1 MPRSGALL
9 SLSREHHTSLVVAR
23 DARRAASTGDPAA
36 LSAAIKR
43 IESHW
48 TTLLVRHFEVEE
60 RLLEIVGSALDAEV
74 AARIRAEHEELER
87 LVSNSCELD
96 SMERLRRFS
105 DLLGSHVRYEER
117 IVFPQLQSH
126 PGIINANI

>member
-1 MPRSGALL
+1 MPRIGALL

-23 DARRAASTGDPAA
+23 EARRAASTGDPAV
-36 LSAAIKR
+36 LSAAIER

-48 TTLLVRHFEVEE
+48 ATLLVRHFEVEE
-60 RLLEIVGSALDAEV
+60 RLLETVGSVLDAEV
-74 AARIRAEHEELER
+74 AARIRAEHEELR
-87 LVSNSCELD
+87 GLGCNSCELD
-96 SMERLRRFS
+96 PMERLRRFS

-126 PGIINANI
+126 PDIINAEV

>member
-126 PGIINANI
+126 PGIINANV

>member
-1 MPRSGALL
+1 MPRIDALL

-23 DARRAASTGDPAA
+23 EARRAASTGDPAA
-36 LSAAIKR
+36 LSAAVKR

-48 TTLLVRHFEVEE
+48 ATLLVRHFEVEE
-60 RLLEIVGSALDAEV
+60 RLLETVESVLGAEV
-74 AARIRAEHEELER
+74 AARIRAEHEELRE
-87 LVSNSCELD
+87 LGCNSCELD
-96 SMERLRRFS
+96 PRERLRRFS

-126 PGIINANI
+126 PGIINAGV

>member
-9 SLSREHHTSLVVAR
+9 SLSREHHASLVVAR
-23 DARRAASTGDPAA
+23 DARRAAGIGDPAT

-60 RLLEIVGSALDAEV
+60 RLLETVGSALDVEM
-74 AARIRAEHEELER
+74 AARIRAEHEELR
-87 LVSNSCELD
+87 GLACNSCELD
-96 SMERLRRFS
+96 PMERLRRFG

-126 PGIINANI
+126 PGIINANV

>member
-1 MPRSGALL
+1 MPRIGTLL

-23 DARRAASTGDPAA
+23 EARRAASTGDPAA
-36 LSAAIKR
+36 LSTAIKR

-48 TTLLVRHFEVEE
+48 AILLVRHFEVEE
-60 RLLEIVGSALDAEV
+60 RLLETVGSVLDAEV
-74 AARIRAEHEELER
+74 AARIRAEHEELR
-87 LVSNSCELD
+87 GLGCNSCELD
-96 SMERLRRFS
+96 PMERLRRFS

-126 PGIINANI
+126 SGIINVDV

>member
-9 SLSREHHTSLVVAR
+9 SLSREHHASLVVAR
-23 DARRAASTGDPAA
+23 DARRTASTGDPAA

-48 TTLLVRHFEVEE
+48 TKLLVRHFEVEE

-96 SMERLRRFS
+96 PMERLRRFS